1 MELKTLALNAFAQN
15 KQAALLIGGAGVAFL
30 GLGLGYKYLRKPE
43 KVVRVGVVSQ
53 LLIHPL
59 KSGRAVS
66 VPLAECLQ
74 IGLKFGELQDRHWL
88 VVTEDGHMVTGRQ
101 HPRLVLLSLTCE
113 GGHVCLSGPDME
125 ELRFPV
131 KQPDNRVIACRVFG
145 ADIQGRDCGEETS
158 RWLTRFLGKE
168 QTFRLVHFEP
178 QMRGRQSQDAG
189 PLLPPFEVAYPDE
202 APVMLLSE
210 ASVQDL
216 SSRLEEDVTVKRFR
230 PNIVISDCEAFA
242 EDSWV
247 DIQIGSVRLQRVKSC
262 GRCVFTTVDPETG
275 VISRKEP
282 LDTLKSYRLCKPS
295 DQHIYQKSPLFGQL
309 LIVKQAGI
317 LQVGD
322 VVYKISR

>member
-15 KQAALLIGGAGVAFL
+15 KRAALLIGGAGVAFL

-88 VVTEDGHMVTGRQ
+88 VVTEQGHMVTGRQ
-101 HPRLVLLSLTCE
+101 QPRLVLLSLTCE
-113 GGHVCLSGPDME
+113 DGHVCLSGPDME
-125 ELRFPV
+125 ELRFP
-131 KQPDNRVIACRVFG
+131 
-145 ADIQGRDCGEETS
+145 GRDCGEETS
-158 RWLTRFLGKE
+158 RWLIRFLGKE

-178 QMRGRQSQDAG
+178 QMRGRRTE
-189 PLLPPFEVAYPDE
+189 PLLPPFEVAYSDE

-230 PNIVISDCEAFA
+230 PSIVISDCEAFA

-262 GRCVFTTVDPETG
+262 GRCIFTTVDPETG

-295 DQHIYQKSPLFGQL
+295 DQHIYQKAPLFGQL
-309 LIVKQAGI
+309 LIVKQEGT

>member
-15 KQAALLIGGAGVAFL
+15 KRAALLIGEPASLFWDSA
-30 GLGLGYKYLRKPE
+30 
-43 KVVRVGVVSQ
+43 S

-88 VVTEDGHMVTGRQ
+88 VVTEQGHMVTGRQ
-101 HPRLVLLSLTCE
+101 QPRLVLLSLTCE
-113 GGHVCLSGPDME
+113 DGHVCLSGPDME
-125 ELRFPV
+125 ELRFPAMI
-131 KQPDNRVIACRVFG
+131 KPGNSGLLGSCQSKSSGSAQKIFG

-158 RWLTRFLGKE
+158 RWLIRFLGKE
-168 QTFRLVHFEP
+168 QTFRLV
-178 QMRGRQSQDAG
+178 
-189 PLLPPFEVAYPDE
+189 AYSDE

-230 PNIVISDCEAFA
+230 PSIVISDCEAFA

-262 GRCVFTTVDPETG
+262 GRCIFTTVDPETG

-295 DQHIYQKSPLFGQL
+295 DQHIYQKAPLFGQL
-309 LIVKQAGI
+309 LIVKQEGT